1 VDELKKEISGFKSN
15 AMLASSLTALM
26 VLGATWSSPA
36 FAQSTEASSPLSA
49 NLTLATDYRFRGIS
63 QTNKKPTVQGGFDYA
78 LGPAYV
84 GTWASNISWLA
95 DGGGVSSSVEMDFY
109 GGYTGSIG
117 AVEYDVGGLYYYYP
131 GTFPAGFN
139 DADTFEV
146 YGGVSWQGFSAQLSY
161 ALTDL
166 FGFDNSDGSTYL
178 DLGYEMELS
187 GFTIGAHIGNQRIP
201 STAGRSSSDCSYTD
215 WSLSGSYTISKVDL
229 TLAYIDS
236 NAKECYTNGFGR
248 ELGSAG
254 LVLSVGTSF

>member
-1 VDELKKEISGFKSN
+1 MLNKELCGFIPN
-15 AMLASSLTALM
+15 SSLACSLTLALL
-26 VLGATWSSPA
+26 LGAAASSPA
-36 FAQSTEASSPLSA
+36 TAQSTAGSSALAA

-63 QTNKKPTVQGGFDYA
+63 QTNKKPTVQGGFDYE
-78 LGPAYV
+78 LGSAYV
-84 GTWASNISWLA
+84 GTWASNVSWLA
-95 DGGGVSSSVEMDFY
+95 DGGGGAVNSSIEMDFY
-109 GGYTGSIG
+109 GGYKGTLG
-117 AVEYDVGGLYYYYP
+117 ALDYDVGGLYYYYP
-131 GTFPAGFN
+131 GSFPEGFN

-146 YGGVSWQGFSAQLSY
+146 YGGVGWQGFSAKVSY

-166 FGFDNSDGSTYL
+166 FGFDESDGSTYL

-187 GFTIGAHIGNQRIP
+187 GITVGAHIGNQRIP

-236 NAKECYTNGFGR
+236 NAKDCYTNAFGR
-248 ELGSAG
+248 ELGAAG